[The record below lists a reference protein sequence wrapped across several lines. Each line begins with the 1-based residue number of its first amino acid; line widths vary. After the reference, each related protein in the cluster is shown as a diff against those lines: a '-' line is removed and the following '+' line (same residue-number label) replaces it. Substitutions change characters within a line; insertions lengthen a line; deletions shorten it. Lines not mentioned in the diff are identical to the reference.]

1 LAKDQGVLGGV
12 AVLGAPTPSPF
23 LKEGE
28 LEAKAPTPSP
38 FLKEGEL
45 GQRREA
51 RTEGKGGRESGA
63 GIGIV
68 RWKRTVVV
76 RFE

>member
-1 LAKDQGVLGGV
+1 MAKDQGVLGGV
-12 AVLGAPTPSPF
+12 AVLG
-23 LKEGE
+23 
-28 LEAKAPTPSP
+28 APTPSP